1 MGALPAAATA
11 SAATAAHEPW
21 APWVYGAEGFD
32 ADQYELGLT
41 VDCAAA
47 AAAVASED
55 DEEGDDEEGDDEEG
69 EDEEGEEQ
77 EGEEQEEEA
86 GANDDQQQAAA
97 DAAEIDMRAPEAD
110 QSVSLDEHLAALCPW
125 AADS

>member
-21 APWVYGAEGFD
+21 APGVYGAEGFD
-32 ADQYELGLT
+32 ADQYELGVA

-55 DEEGDDEEGDDEEG
+55 DEEGD
-69 EDEEGEEQ
+69 DEEGEEQ